1 MDFLYFLMK
10 FPWIRKGKTVMTRII
25 ILAAGKGTR
34 MNSELPKVL
43 VSLNGKPMIKYL
55 MDSVVASGVDSR
67 PIIIVSPDNQ
77 EIINQEL
84 KEYDAEYVVQD
95 KQLGTG
101 HAVACAREAL
111 EKSEAPVDNII
122 VLYGDHPF
130 IKSDSIK
137 RFSELNPEALTIMP
151 TTLPDFEGWHQNF
164 YHWGRIIRG
173 ALGGVEKIVEFKD
186 ASDEEKLVTEVNPGF
201 MCFNYSWLFKN
212 IAALQNNNIQK
223 EYYLTDMV
231 KIAFNDGYE
240 IGTVSIEPHEAMG
253 INSREELAIAESL
266 IS

>member
-1 MDFLYFLMK
+1 
-10 FPWIRKGKTVMTRII
+10 MTRII

-43 VSLNGKPMIKYL
+43 VPLNNRPMIKYL
-55 MDSVVASGVDSR
+55 MDSVIASRVDLK
-67 PIIIVSPDNQ
+67 PIIVVSPDNH
-77 EIINQEL
+77 EIISEAL
-84 KEYDAEYVVQD
+84 EEYNVEYAIQD

-101 HAVACAREAL
+101 HAVACAQSIFD
-111 EKSEAPVDNII
+111 KDDIKPDNII

-130 IKSDSIK
+130 LKIESIK
-137 RFSELNPEALTIMP
+137 KFADLNPESLTIMP
-151 TTLPDFEGWHQNF
+151 TNLPDYEDWRQNF

-173 ALGGVEKIVEFKD
+173 ADGKVEKIVEFKD

-212 IAALQNNNIQK
+212 IADLHNNNNQQ

-231 KIAFNDGYE
+231 KIAFEENYE
-240 IGTVSIEPHEAMG
+240 IGTLNIEAHEAMG
-253 INSREELAIAESL
+253 VNSLDELGVAESL
-266 IS
+266 LG